1 MWGVGVE
8 IKTDPI
14 NPEGLAGGA
23 TMSKAKAGI
32 AGSAKGKGVE
42 LDDMDVDLGVQTE
55 VDLSRVDNVQQQAIE
70 VLTGIFK
77 VSLMG
82 NQKRRIHYSL
92 TILL

>member
-1 MWGVGVE
+1 
-8 IKTDPI
+8 
-14 NPEGLAGGA
+14 
-23 TMSKAKAGI
+23 MSKVKAGI

-77 VSLMG
+77 VSLVG
-82 NQKRRIHYSL
+82 N
-92 TILL
+92 

>member
-1 MWGVGVE
+1 ME

-14 NPEGLAGGA
+14 NPEGLACGA
-23 TMSKAKAGI
+23 TMSKVKAGI

-77 VSLMG
+77 VSLVG
-82 NQKRRIHYSL
+82 N
-92 TILL
+92 

>member
-1 MWGVGVE
+1 
-8 IKTDPI
+8 
-14 NPEGLAGGA
+14 
-23 TMSKAKAGI
+23 MSKAKAGI

-42 LDDMDVDLGVQTE
+42 LDDMDVDLGVQTD

-77 VSLMG
+77 VSRMG

-92 TILL
+92 TILS